1 MSKVNLFSLDR
12 STNSF
17 VFAFAGIRHF
27 FRTEQNAWLH
37 ALATMMVIIL
47 SVFARV
53 TAMEAVAI
61 VLCVALVWITEMLNT
76 AVEKTMDHLS
86 PAEHPQVKII
96 KDVAAGAVLTAAI
109 AACIVAFIIFI
120 PKFL

>member
-1 MSKVNLFSLDR
+1 MSKVNPFSPGR
-12 STNSF
+12 SMKSF
-17 VFAFAGIRHF
+17 VFAFAGIGYF
-27 FRTEQNAWLH
+27 FRTEQNAWIH
-37 ALATMMVIIL
+37 AVATVMVIIFSAIAGL
-47 SVFARV
+47 

-61 VLCVALVWITEMLNT
+61 VFCIALVWITEMLNT

-96 KDVAAGAVLTAAI
+96 KDVAAGAVLTAAM